1 MWWYKSYLSETL
13 RLAEKDRI
21 KVIPNIFNSGAPD
34 LSWFGILYPE
44 HQRLRDIGGLFGYN
58 SYPVREGMNLCSN
71 DDYATWTTF
80 RYERFSLP
88 GGLGIYVAE
97 FARSWGEMEPDFN
110 DVECYVKR
118 VDGDFRVITKWYVAT
133 PLYPWE
139 MATIRGKLN
148 QLADVYIK
156 ALSF

>member
-88 GGLGIYVAE
+88 WGLGIYVAE